1 LIPFSTTPVNLAV
14 PPLRLTAEPLLRLVI
29 VVPAVSVNVTEPVA
43 VVDVW
48 VVSDTVAVMV
58 AGWPLTNA
66 VGLMVT
72 EVVVLSPGLV
82 PVPLAET
89 CCVLPA
95 TLSVLLVTAYP
106 RIYRNSHQRNQP
118 TSGSPHSCTITTG
131 IDLILVSDCRPHQPI
146 STRTT
151 VETAQLTQKS
161 EIARRPPGEVKWVR
175 RCG

>member
-1 LIPFSTTPVNLAV
+1 MVCVLIPLSTTPVKLAV

-43 VVDVW
+43 VVDEW
-48 VVSDTVAVMV
+48 VVSDTVAGMA
-58 AGWPLTNA
+58 AGWPLTNE

-95 TLSVLLVTAYP
+95 TLSVLFVTVIPALML
-106 RIYRNSHQRNQP
+106 P
-118 TSGSPHSCTITTG
+118 T
-131 IDLILVSDCRPHQPI
+131 DCG
-146 STRTT
+146 TKL
-151 VETAQLTQKS
+151 TATSQ
-161 EIARRPPGEVKWVR
+161 I
-175 RCG
+175 